1 MIEGSGSESGSIPL
15 TNGSGSGST
24 TLAYTVILL
33 FRDQWKKEKRQ
44 RLAAARESA
53 LSNEQAMIESR
64 YPVNQ

>member
-1 MIEGSGSESGSIPL
+1 MDPDPDPGGPK
-15 TNGSGSGST
+15 TRGSGSGST
-24 TLAYTVILL
+24 TLAYTVIVW

-64 YPVNQ
+64 LGQSVNQT